1 MSRLFCILG
10 ATHVCEENTVSGALI
25 DMQHHCLCVTL
36 PVMAVGNGT
45 SRQVGVKN
53 EPQEELLRQTI
64 LLRGSIGR
72 KASLVVKQRH
82 VQKVPSI
89 QKPLAQTS

>member
-1 MSRLFCILG
+1 
-10 ATHVCEENTVSGALI
+10 
-25 DMQHHCLCVTL
+25 
-36 PVMAVGNGT
+36 MAAGNGN

-72 KASLVVKQRH
+72 KATLVLKQRH

-89 QKPLAQTS
+89 QKPVAQTS